1 MRVLQKFSPCT
12 NQTAD
17 VPSPT
22 VCRATTAQTLEIH
35 RQLPPDGVKMK
46 TILLMTA
53 VLVLAGCG
61 ERQNTTS
68 GADTTGMAP
77 VTTDTAAMMH
87 SDTTM
92 MRDTA
97 Q

>member
-1 MRVLQKFSPCT
+1 
-12 NQTAD
+12 
-17 VPSPT
+17 
-22 VCRATTAQTLEIH
+22 
-35 RQLPPDGVKMK
+35 MK

-77 VTTDTAAMMH
+77 AMTDTLAPM

-92 MRDTA
+92 MRDTTP
-97 Q
+97 